1 MNIEREAQIHME
13 RKLKLFY
20 EELETKLEPVRKHI
34 EQNLSE
40 GLYKARA
47 LQDIDDILMIAEYA
61 SKKNGLK

>member
-20 EELETKLEPVRKHI
+20 EELETKLKPVRKHI

-47 LQDIDDILMIAEYA
+47 LQDVDDILMIAEYA

>member
-20 EELETKLEPVRKHI
+20 EELEKKLKPVRKHI

-61 SKKNGLK
+61 SKKYGLK

>member
-47 LQDIDDILMIAEYA
+47 LQDVDDILMIAEYA

>member
-20 EELETKLEPVRKHI
+20 EELETKLKPVRKHI

-47 LQDIDDILMIAEYA
+47 IQDVDDILMIAEYA

>member
-20 EELETKLEPVRKHI
+20 EELETKLKPVRKHI

-47 LQDIDDILMIAEYA
+47 LQDVDDILIIAEYA

>member
-20 EELETKLEPVRKHI
+20 EELETKLKPVRKHI

-47 LQDIDDILMIAEYA
+47 LQDVDDILMIAEYV
-61 SKKNGLK
+61 